1 MSERPRPSRPRPRL
15 ETLSDLIFGL
25 SLSIAAIALIAQA
38 PTSTGEINSHIFAYV
53 FTFLILITTW
63 LAYTN
68 IMSVLPL
75 ETRTVTVLNVT
86 MLLLVTLSPFLL
98 NTVEISNKSLSTTE
112 AMMISDYASQLF
124 ALNLAALL
132 TIIGLF
138 YHILTIEEKALIAPE
153 LVGRFRTARNL
164 MFVLAGV
171 FVISI
176 APQFGSWMI
185 LGYPL
190 RFILWYVPIIS
201 FWTRFLLRKI

>member
-1 MSERPRPSRPRPRL
+1 MSEHARPSRPRPRL

-38 PTSTGEINSHIFAYV
+38 PTSTTEINNHIFAYI

-68 IMSVLPL
+68 IMSVLPI
-75 ETRTVTVLNVT
+75 ETRTLTVLNVT

-98 NTVEISNKSLSTTE
+98 NTVEIANQSLSSTDAASIE
-112 AMMISDYASQLF
+112 DYASRLF
-124 ALNLAALL
+124 ALNLAGLL

-138 YHILTIEEKALIAPE
+138 YHVLSMEEKG
-153 LVGRFRTARNL
+153 LVSQDLAVRFRRARNL

-171 FVISI
+171 FVITI
-176 APQFGSWMI
+176 APQFGGWMI
-185 LGYPL
+185 LGYPV
-190 RFILWYVPIIS
+190 RFILWYIPIIS

>member
-38 PTSTGEINSHIFAYV
+38 PTSTTEINNHIFAYI

-75 ETRTVTVLNVT
+75 ETRTLTVLNVT

-98 NTVEISNKSLSTTE
+98 NTVEIANQSLSSTDAALIE
-112 AMMISDYASQLF
+112 DYASRLF
-124 ALNLAALL
+124 ALNLAGLL

-138 YHILTIEEKALIAPE
+138 YHILSMEEKGLVTQD
-153 LVGRFRTARNL
+153 LVGRFRRARNL

-171 FVISI
+171 FVVTI
-176 APQFGSWMI
+176 APQFGGWTI
-185 LGYPL
+185 LGYPV
-190 RFILWYVPIIS
+190 RFVLWYIPIVS

>member
-1 MSERPRPSRPRPRL
+1 MSEQSRPSRPRPRL
-15 ETLSDLIFGL
+15 ETLSDLVFGL

-38 PTSTGEINSHIFAYV
+38 PASTTEINRHILAYI

-98 NTVEISNKSLSTTE
+98 NTVEIANQSLSQSDA
-112 AMMISDYASQLF
+112 AMIEDYASRLF
-124 ALNLAALL
+124 ALNLAGLL

-138 YHILTIEEKALIAPE
+138 YHILSREEKALVAAD
-153 LVGRFRTARNL
+153 LVVRFRRSRNL
-164 MFVLAGV
+164 MFLLAGV
-171 FVISI
+171 FVVTI
-176 APQFGSWMI
+176 APQFGEWMI